1 MKLTFDNG
9 YEENTVLTQ
18 AEAEFR
24 AWKKFQ
30 STVVMRTKEEIKK
43 QQAIIRNAE
52 GRLDRLELQLE
63 TLEIKSK

>member
-30 STVVMRTKEEIKK
+30 STVVMRTKKK
-43 QQAIIRNAE
+43 SRSNKPSYVMPK
-52 GRLDRLELQLE
+52 GV
-63 TLEIKSK
+63 